1 MTAFRSSGYG
11 HSSASPPLR
20 TFRRGAPV
28 SVSHRKADERRL
40 HLQAFLKE
48 QLHTHFGNL
57 RHRLHDGGA
66 DVILHAQLP
75 DAVEADDLH
84 VLGHPLAQPAQYLYD
99 KVGEAVSHAEDAVK
113 GQFPVLYV
121 RRQKFLKRFIRIYE

>member
-1 MTAFRSSGYG
+1 MVCRTRSFRR
-11 HSSASPPLR
+11 SPPIR
-20 TFRRGAPV
+20 ITDRQT
-28 SVSHRKADERRL
+28 DQRRL
-40 HLQAFLKE
+40 HGHILLQQKRHA
-48 QLHTHFGNL
+48 HFGDF